1 MTEHIVSS
9 YDDDLK
15 EISDGVINM
24 GDEVLGALNN
34 IETLLKNNDH
44 ELAKKIIKND
54 LIINDLGQSVEN
66 KVFNILASR
75 QPMAIDLRIVFS
87 AVKISL
93 YLERCGDMCKGISN
107 RVLKGDLNE
116 AQSPETISL
125 LVNMCSMVHSNL
137 GIVME
142 DYSKKEC
149 DNSVKVWKSDSEID
163 SLYSEILM
171 DILNSIKTN
180 PDATDAL
187 VPLLFI
193 ARYLERVGDQA
204 TMVST
209 DNDII
214 VNEFA
219 LHQNYPNPFNPQ
231 TTIKFS
237 LPEAQLVNLSV
248 YNMLGQQVLTLV
260 DRELPAGYHTAKW
273 YAGNIASGVYIYR
286 LTSNGKSLTQ
296 KMLLMK

>member
-15 EISDGVINM
+15 EISDGVISM
-24 GDEVLGALNN
+24 GGEVLGALNN
-34 IETLLKNNDH
+34 IKTLLKNNDH
-44 ELAKKIIKND
+44 ELAQKIIKND

-93 YLERCGDMCKGISN
+93 YLERCGDMCKGLSN

-137 GIVME
+137 KIVME

-204 TMVST
+204 TNVAEET
-209 DNDII
+209 YFVVTGEDLEGLEKTE
-214 VNEFA
+214 VENE
-219 LHQNYPNPFNPQ
+219 
-231 TTIKFS
+231 TTF
-237 LPEAQLVNLSV
+237 
-248 YNMLGQQVLTLV
+248 
-260 DRELPAGYHTAKW
+260 
-273 YAGNIASGVYIYR
+273 
-286 LTSNGKSLTQ
+286 
-296 KMLLMK
+296 

>member
-15 EISDGVINM
+15 EISDGVISM
-24 GDEVLGALNN
+24 GGEVLGALNN

-44 ELAKKIIKND
+44 ELAQKIIKND

-137 GIVME
+137 GIVIE

-204 TMVST
+204 TNVAEET
-209 DNDII
+209 YFVVTGEDLEGLEKTE
-214 VNEFA
+214 VENE
-219 LHQNYPNPFNPQ
+219 
-231 TTIKFS
+231 TTF
-237 LPEAQLVNLSV
+237 
-248 YNMLGQQVLTLV
+248 
-260 DRELPAGYHTAKW
+260 
-273 YAGNIASGVYIYR
+273 
-286 LTSNGKSLTQ
+286 
-296 KMLLMK
+296 

>member
-24 GDEVLGALNN
+24 GDEVLEALNN

-137 GIVME
+137 RIVME

-204 TMVST
+204 TNVAEET
-209 DNDII
+209 YFVVTGEDLEGLEKIE
-214 VNEFA
+214 VENE
-219 LHQNYPNPFNPQ
+219 
-231 TTIKFS
+231 TTF
-237 LPEAQLVNLSV
+237 
-248 YNMLGQQVLTLV
+248 
-260 DRELPAGYHTAKW
+260 
-273 YAGNIASGVYIYR
+273 
-286 LTSNGKSLTQ
+286 
-296 KMLLMK
+296 

>member
-1 MTEHIVSS
+1 MAEHIVSS

-15 EISDGVINM
+15 EISDGVISM
-24 GDEVLGALNN
+24 GGEVLGALNN

-44 ELAKKIIKND
+44 ELAQKIIKND

-137 GIVME
+137 RIVME

-149 DNSVKVWKSDSEID
+149 ENSVKVWKSDSEID

-204 TMVST
+204 TNVAEET
-209 DNDII
+209 YFVVTGEDLEGLEKTE
-214 VNEFA
+214 VENE
-219 LHQNYPNPFNPQ
+219 
-231 TTIKFS
+231 TTF
-237 LPEAQLVNLSV
+237 
-248 YNMLGQQVLTLV
+248 
-260 DRELPAGYHTAKW
+260 
-273 YAGNIASGVYIYR
+273 
-286 LTSNGKSLTQ
+286 
-296 KMLLMK
+296 

>member
-54 LIINDLGQSVEN
+54 LMINDLGQSVEN

-137 GIVME
+137 RIVME

-204 TMVST
+204 TNVAEET
-209 DNDII
+209 YFVVTGEDLEGLEKTE
-214 VNEFA
+214 VENE
-219 LHQNYPNPFNPQ
+219 
-231 TTIKFS
+231 TTF
-237 LPEAQLVNLSV
+237 
-248 YNMLGQQVLTLV
+248 
-260 DRELPAGYHTAKW
+260 
-273 YAGNIASGVYIYR
+273 
-286 LTSNGKSLTQ
+286 
-296 KMLLMK
+296 

>member
-24 GDEVLGALNN
+24 GDEVLGALKN

-204 TMVST
+204 TNVAEET
-209 DNDII
+209 YFVVTGEDLEGLEKTE
-214 VNEFA
+214 VENE
-219 LHQNYPNPFNPQ
+219 
-231 TTIKFS
+231 TTF
-237 LPEAQLVNLSV
+237 
-248 YNMLGQQVLTLV
+248 
-260 DRELPAGYHTAKW
+260 
-273 YAGNIASGVYIYR
+273 
-286 LTSNGKSLTQ
+286 
-296 KMLLMK
+296 

>member
-125 LVNMCSMVHSNL
+125 LVKMCSMVHSNL
-137 GIVME
+137 RIVME

-204 TMVST
+204 TNVAEET
-209 DNDII
+209 YFVVTGEDLEGLEKTE
-214 VNEFA
+214 VENE
-219 LHQNYPNPFNPQ
+219 
-231 TTIKFS
+231 TTF
-237 LPEAQLVNLSV
+237 
-248 YNMLGQQVLTLV
+248 
-260 DRELPAGYHTAKW
+260 
-273 YAGNIASGVYIYR
+273 
-286 LTSNGKSLTQ
+286 
-296 KMLLMK
+296 

>member
-34 IETLLKNNDH
+34 IETLLKNKDH

-204 TMVST
+204 TNVAEET
-209 DNDII
+209 YFVVTGEDLEGLEKTE
-214 VNEFA
+214 VENE
-219 LHQNYPNPFNPQ
+219 
-231 TTIKFS
+231 TTF
-237 LPEAQLVNLSV
+237 
-248 YNMLGQQVLTLV
+248 
-260 DRELPAGYHTAKW
+260 
-273 YAGNIASGVYIYR
+273 
-286 LTSNGKSLTQ
+286 
-296 KMLLMK
+296 

>member
-15 EISDGVINM
+15 EISDGVISM
-24 GDEVLGALNN
+24 GGEVLGALNN

-137 GIVME
+137 RIVME

-149 DNSVKVWKSDSEID
+149 DNSVKVWKSDIEID

-204 TMVST
+204 TNVAEET
-209 DNDII
+209 YFVVTGEDLEGLEKTE
-214 VNEFA
+214 VENE
-219 LHQNYPNPFNPQ
+219 
-231 TTIKFS
+231 
-237 LPEAQLVNLSV
+237 
-248 YNMLGQQVLTLV
+248 
-260 DRELPAGYHTAKW
+260 
-273 YAGNIASGVYIYR
+273 
-286 LTSNGKSLTQ
+286 TSF
-296 KMLLMK
+296 

>member
-44 ELAKKIIKND
+44 ELAKEIIKND

-149 DNSVKVWKSDSEID
+149 ENSVKVWKSDSEID

-204 TMVST
+204 TNVAEET
-209 DNDII
+209 YFVVTGEDLEGLEKTE
-214 VNEFA
+214 VENE
-219 LHQNYPNPFNPQ
+219 
-231 TTIKFS
+231 TTF
-237 LPEAQLVNLSV
+237 
-248 YNMLGQQVLTLV
+248 
-260 DRELPAGYHTAKW
+260 
-273 YAGNIASGVYIYR
+273 
-286 LTSNGKSLTQ
+286 
-296 KMLLMK
+296 

>member
-34 IETLLKNNDH
+34 IETLLKNKDH

-125 LVNMCSMVHSNL
+125 IVNMCSMVHSNL

-204 TMVST
+204 TNVAEET
-209 DNDII
+209 YFVVTGEDLEGLEKTE
-214 VNEFA
+214 VENE
-219 LHQNYPNPFNPQ
+219 
-231 TTIKFS
+231 TTF
-237 LPEAQLVNLSV
+237 
-248 YNMLGQQVLTLV
+248 
-260 DRELPAGYHTAKW
+260 
-273 YAGNIASGVYIYR
+273 
-286 LTSNGKSLTQ
+286 
-296 KMLLMK
+296 

>member
-44 ELAKKIIKND
+44 ELAQKIIKND

-137 GIVME
+137 RIVME

-204 TMVST
+204 TNVAEET
-209 DNDII
+209 YFVVTGEDLEGLEKTE
-214 VNEFA
+214 VENE
-219 LHQNYPNPFNPQ
+219 
-231 TTIKFS
+231 TTF
-237 LPEAQLVNLSV
+237 
-248 YNMLGQQVLTLV
+248 
-260 DRELPAGYHTAKW
+260 
-273 YAGNIASGVYIYR
+273 
-286 LTSNGKSLTQ
+286 
-296 KMLLMK
+296 

>member
-15 EISDGVINM
+15 EISDGVISM
-24 GDEVLGALNN
+24 GGEVLGALNN

-44 ELAKKIIKND
+44 ELAQKIIKND

-137 GIVME
+137 RIVME

-149 DNSVKVWKSDSEID
+149 ENSVKVWKSDSEID

-204 TMVST
+204 TNVAEETYFVVTGEDLEGLEKTEVES
-209 DNDII
+209 
-214 VNEFA
+214 E
-219 LHQNYPNPFNPQ
+219 
-231 TTIKFS
+231 TTF
-237 LPEAQLVNLSV
+237 
-248 YNMLGQQVLTLV
+248 
-260 DRELPAGYHTAKW
+260 
-273 YAGNIASGVYIYR
+273 
-286 LTSNGKSLTQ
+286 
-296 KMLLMK
+296 

>member
-93 YLERCGDMCKGISN
+93 YLERCGDMCKLSLIHISEPT
-107 RVLKGDLNE
+107 R
-116 AQSPETISL
+116 P
-125 LVNMCSMVHSNL
+125 
-137 GIVME
+137 
-142 DYSKKEC
+142 Y
-149 DNSVKVWKSDSEID
+149 
-163 SLYSEILM
+163 
-171 DILNSIKTN
+171 
-180 PDATDAL
+180 
-187 VPLLFI
+187 
-193 ARYLERVGDQA
+193 
-204 TMVST
+204 
-209 DNDII
+209 
-214 VNEFA
+214 
-219 LHQNYPNPFNPQ
+219 
-231 TTIKFS
+231 
-237 LPEAQLVNLSV
+237 
-248 YNMLGQQVLTLV
+248 
-260 DRELPAGYHTAKW
+260 
-273 YAGNIASGVYIYR
+273 
-286 LTSNGKSLTQ
+286 
-296 KMLLMK
+296 

>member
-24 GDEVLGALNN
+24 GDEVLEALNN

-137 GIVME
+137 RIVME

-204 TMVST
+204 TNVAEET
-209 DNDII
+209 YFVVTGEDLEGLEKTE
-214 VNEFA
+214 VENE
-219 LHQNYPNPFNPQ
+219 
-231 TTIKFS
+231 TTF
-237 LPEAQLVNLSV
+237 
-248 YNMLGQQVLTLV
+248 
-260 DRELPAGYHTAKW
+260 
-273 YAGNIASGVYIYR
+273 
-286 LTSNGKSLTQ
+286 
-296 KMLLMK
+296 

>member
-125 LVNMCSMVHSNL
+125 IVNMCSMVHSNL

-204 TMVST
+204 TNVAEET
-209 DNDII
+209 YFVVTGEDLEGLEKTE
-214 VNEFA
+214 VENE
-219 LHQNYPNPFNPQ
+219 
-231 TTIKFS
+231 TTF
-237 LPEAQLVNLSV
+237 
-248 YNMLGQQVLTLV
+248 
-260 DRELPAGYHTAKW
+260 
-273 YAGNIASGVYIYR
+273 
-286 LTSNGKSLTQ
+286 
-296 KMLLMK
+296 

>member
-15 EISDGVINM
+15 EISDGVISM
-24 GDEVLGALNN
+24 GGEVLGALNN

-44 ELAKKIIKND
+44 ELAKEIIKND

-137 GIVME
+137 RIVME

-149 DNSVKVWKSDSEID
+149 ENSVKVWKSDSEID

-204 TMVST
+204 TNVAEET
-209 DNDII
+209 YFVVTGEDLEGLEKTE
-214 VNEFA
+214 VENE
-219 LHQNYPNPFNPQ
+219 
-231 TTIKFS
+231 TTF
-237 LPEAQLVNLSV
+237 
-248 YNMLGQQVLTLV
+248 
-260 DRELPAGYHTAKW
+260 
-273 YAGNIASGVYIYR
+273 
-286 LTSNGKSLTQ
+286 
-296 KMLLMK
+296 

>member
-15 EISDGVINM
+15 EISDGVISM
-24 GDEVLGALNN
+24 GGEVLGALNN

-44 ELAKKIIKND
+44 ELAQKIIKND

-204 TMVST
+204 TNVAEET
-209 DNDII
+209 YFVVTGEDLEGLEKTE
-214 VNEFA
+214 V
-219 LHQNYPNPFNPQ
+219 
-231 TTIKFS
+231 
-237 LPEAQLVNLSV
+237 
-248 YNMLGQQVLTLV
+248 
-260 DRELPAGYHTAKW
+260 
-273 YAGNIASGVYIYR
+273 
-286 LTSNGKSLTQ
+286 
-296 KMLLMK
+296 

>member
-15 EISDGVINM
+15 EISDGVISM
-24 GDEVLGALNN
+24 GGEVLGALNN

-44 ELAKKIIKND
+44 ELAQKIIKND

-75 QPMAIDLRIVFS
+75 QAMAIDLRIVFS

-137 GIVME
+137 RIVME

-149 DNSVKVWKSDSEID
+149 ENSVKVWKSDSEID

-204 TMVST
+204 TNVAEET
-209 DNDII
+209 YFVVTGEDLEGLEKTE
-214 VNEFA
+214 VENE
-219 LHQNYPNPFNPQ
+219 
-231 TTIKFS
+231 TTF
-237 LPEAQLVNLSV
+237 
-248 YNMLGQQVLTLV
+248 
-260 DRELPAGYHTAKW
+260 
-273 YAGNIASGVYIYR
+273 
-286 LTSNGKSLTQ
+286 
-296 KMLLMK
+296 

>member
-15 EISDGVINM
+15 EISDGVISM
-24 GDEVLGALNN
+24 GGEVLGALNN

-149 DNSVKVWKSDSEID
+149 ENSVKVWKSDSEID

-204 TMVST
+204 TNVAEET
-209 DNDII
+209 YFVVTGEDLEGLEKTE
-214 VNEFA
+214 VENE
-219 LHQNYPNPFNPQ
+219 
-231 TTIKFS
+231 TTF
-237 LPEAQLVNLSV
+237 
-248 YNMLGQQVLTLV
+248 
-260 DRELPAGYHTAKW
+260 
-273 YAGNIASGVYIYR
+273 
-286 LTSNGKSLTQ
+286 
-296 KMLLMK
+296 

>member
-24 GDEVLGALNN
+24 GDEVLAALNN

-149 DNSVKVWKSDSEID
+149 DNSVKVWKSDSAID

-204 TMVST
+204 TNVAEET
-209 DNDII
+209 YFVVTGEDLEGLEKTE
-214 VNEFA
+214 VENE
-219 LHQNYPNPFNPQ
+219 
-231 TTIKFS
+231 TTF
-237 LPEAQLVNLSV
+237 
-248 YNMLGQQVLTLV
+248 
-260 DRELPAGYHTAKW
+260 
-273 YAGNIASGVYIYR
+273 
-286 LTSNGKSLTQ
+286 
-296 KMLLMK
+296 

>member
-44 ELAKKIIKND
+44 ELAQKIIKND

-204 TMVST
+204 TNVAEET
-209 DNDII
+209 YFVVTGEDLEGLEKTE
-214 VNEFA
+214 VENE
-219 LHQNYPNPFNPQ
+219 
-231 TTIKFS
+231 TTF
-237 LPEAQLVNLSV
+237 
-248 YNMLGQQVLTLV
+248 
-260 DRELPAGYHTAKW
+260 
-273 YAGNIASGVYIYR
+273 
-286 LTSNGKSLTQ
+286 
-296 KMLLMK
+296 

>member
-44 ELAKKIIKND
+44 ELAQKIIKND

-137 GIVME
+137 RIVME

-204 TMVST
+204 TNVAEET
-209 DNDII
+209 YFVVTGEDLEGLEKTE
-214 VNEFA
+214 VENE
-219 LHQNYPNPFNPQ
+219 
-231 TTIKFS
+231 
-237 LPEAQLVNLSV
+237 
-248 YNMLGQQVLTLV
+248 
-260 DRELPAGYHTAKW
+260 
-273 YAGNIASGVYIYR
+273 
-286 LTSNGKSLTQ
+286 TSF
-296 KMLLMK
+296 

>member
-15 EISDGVINM
+15 EISDGVISM
-24 GDEVLGALNN
+24 GGEVLGALNN

-44 ELAKKIIKND
+44 ELAKEIIKND

-204 TMVST
+204 TNV
-209 DNDII
+209 
-214 VNEFA
+214 A
-219 LHQNYPNPFNPQ
+219 
-231 TTIKFS
+231 
-237 LPEAQLVNLSV
+237 
-248 YNMLGQQVLTLV
+248 
-260 DRELPAGYHTAKW
+260 
-273 YAGNIASGVYIYR
+273 
-286 LTSNGKSLTQ
+286 
-296 KMLLMK
+296 

>member
-9 YDDDLK
+9 YDDDLN

-137 GIVME
+137 RIVME

-149 DNSVKVWKSDSEID
+149 ENSVKVWKSDSEID

-193 ARYLERVGDQA
+193 ARYLERVGDHCLLY
-204 TMVST
+204 T
-209 DNDII
+209 
-214 VNEFA
+214 
-219 LHQNYPNPFNPQ
+219 
-231 TTIKFS
+231 
-237 LPEAQLVNLSV
+237 
-248 YNMLGQQVLTLV
+248 LTLPTICSV
-260 DRELPAGYHTAKW
+260 
-273 YAGNIASGVYIYR
+273 
-286 LTSNGKSLTQ
+286 
-296 KMLLMK
+296 

>member
-15 EISDGVINM
+15 EISNGVINM

-204 TMVST
+204 TNVAEET
-209 DNDII
+209 YFVVTGEDLEGLEKTE
-214 VNEFA
+214 VENE
-219 LHQNYPNPFNPQ
+219 
-231 TTIKFS
+231 TTF
-237 LPEAQLVNLSV
+237 
-248 YNMLGQQVLTLV
+248 
-260 DRELPAGYHTAKW
+260 
-273 YAGNIASGVYIYR
+273 
-286 LTSNGKSLTQ
+286 
-296 KMLLMK
+296 

>member
-15 EISDGVINM
+15 EISDGVISM
-24 GDEVLGALNN
+24 GGEVLGALNN

-44 ELAKKIIKND
+44 ELAKEIIKND

-204 TMVST
+204 TNVAEET
-209 DNDII
+209 YFVVTGEDLEGLEKTE
-214 VNEFA
+214 VENE
-219 LHQNYPNPFNPQ
+219 
-231 TTIKFS
+231 
-237 LPEAQLVNLSV
+237 
-248 YNMLGQQVLTLV
+248 
-260 DRELPAGYHTAKW
+260 
-273 YAGNIASGVYIYR
+273 
-286 LTSNGKSLTQ
+286 TSF
-296 KMLLMK
+296 

>member
-15 EISDGVINM
+15 EISDGVISM
-24 GDEVLGALNN
+24 GGEVLGALNN

-44 ELAKKIIKND
+44 ELAQKIIKND

-137 GIVME
+137 GIVIE

-149 DNSVKVWKSDSEID
+149 DNSVKVWKSDIEID

-204 TMVST
+204 TNVAEET
-209 DNDII
+209 YFVVTGEDLEGLEKTE
-214 VNEFA
+214 VENE
-219 LHQNYPNPFNPQ
+219 
-231 TTIKFS
+231 TTF
-237 LPEAQLVNLSV
+237 
-248 YNMLGQQVLTLV
+248 
-260 DRELPAGYHTAKW
+260 
-273 YAGNIASGVYIYR
+273 
-286 LTSNGKSLTQ
+286 
-296 KMLLMK
+296 

>member
-54 LIINDLGQSVEN
+54 LIINELGQSVEN
-66 KVFNILASR
+66 KVFNILALR

-204 TMVST
+204 TNVAEET
-209 DNDII
+209 YFVVTGEDLEGLEKTE
-214 VNEFA
+214 VENE
-219 LHQNYPNPFNPQ
+219 
-231 TTIKFS
+231 TTF
-237 LPEAQLVNLSV
+237 
-248 YNMLGQQVLTLV
+248 
-260 DRELPAGYHTAKW
+260 
-273 YAGNIASGVYIYR
+273 
-286 LTSNGKSLTQ
+286 
-296 KMLLMK
+296 

>member
-15 EISDGVINM
+15 EISDGVISM
-24 GDEVLGALNN
+24 GGEVLGALNN

-44 ELAKKIIKND
+44 ELAQKIIKND

-137 GIVME
+137 RIVME

-204 TMVST
+204 TNVAEET
-209 DNDII
+209 YFVVTGEDLEGIEKTE
-214 VNEFA
+214 VENE
-219 LHQNYPNPFNPQ
+219 
-231 TTIKFS
+231 TTF
-237 LPEAQLVNLSV
+237 
-248 YNMLGQQVLTLV
+248 
-260 DRELPAGYHTAKW
+260 
-273 YAGNIASGVYIYR
+273 
-286 LTSNGKSLTQ
+286 
-296 KMLLMK
+296 

>member
-15 EISDGVINM
+15 EISDGVISM
-24 GDEVLGALNN
+24 GGEVLGALNN

-44 ELAKKIIKND
+44 ELAQKIIKND

-137 GIVME
+137 RIVME

-149 DNSVKVWKSDSEID
+149 ENSVKVWKSDSEID

-204 TMVST
+204 TNVAEET
-209 DNDII
+209 YFVVTGEDLEGLEKIE
-214 VNEFA
+214 VENE
-219 LHQNYPNPFNPQ
+219 
-231 TTIKFS
+231 TTF
-237 LPEAQLVNLSV
+237 
-248 YNMLGQQVLTLV
+248 
-260 DRELPAGYHTAKW
+260 
-273 YAGNIASGVYIYR
+273 
-286 LTSNGKSLTQ
+286 
-296 KMLLMK
+296 